1 MVLASRDVSN
11 TPTDWVRLQRH
22 TSCSMDNGLR
32 PIIRTV
38 VVLALAV
45 GLIAWFL
52 RNAEFDR
59 VWSAVAS
66 ARADYLLLSAG
77 LTIVTYLIRAE
88 RWQYLLGPLGP
99 TRFGTVLRTTV
110 IGFAASAVLP
120 ARAGE
125 VIRPYLLARRE
136 GLSATAAFAT
146 IIVERVLDLVAVL
159 LLLATFLIWFD
170 PGLEA
175 RDSVVFSAIRYG
187 GLVMAPVAVAALAI
201 MFFMA
206 GHPDRLH
213 AWLLEAEAVLP
224 GAAARLIAKA
234 AQMFAEGFA
243 VVRRPERL
251 VAAMAWSIV
260 LWVSIAAGIWAVAAG
275 FRIAMPFTGGL
286 LMLAPLVVGV
296 AVPTPGGVGGFHEA
310 FRLGATAF
318 FGADNNTAVGAA
330 IVLHA
335 ISVGPVTLA
344 GLLFTVQDGLK
355 LGGIARGEGIDDRTA
370 RDDRGAALDERRI
383 R

>member
-1 MVLASRDVSN
+1 MGLA
-11 TPTDWVRLQRH
+11 
-22 TSCSMDNGLR
+22 LR
-32 PIIRTV
+32 NVIRTV
-38 VVLALAV
+38 VVIGLAV
-45 GLIAWFL
+45 GLLAVFL
-52 RNAEFDR
+52 RNADLDR
-59 VWSAVAS
+59 VWSAVRS
-66 ARADYLLLSAG
+66 ARAEFLALSLAATA
-77 LTIVTYLIRAE
+77 LTFLIRAE

-99 TRFGTVLRTTV
+99 TRFAAVFRTTV
-110 IGFAASAVLP
+110 IGFAASAILP

-159 LLLATFLIWFD
+159 LLLAAFLLWFD
-170 PGLEA
+170 PGVEA

-187 GLVMAPVAVAALAI
+187 GLVMAPVAVVALLV

-213 AWLLEAEAVLP
+213 AWLLNAERILP
-224 GAAARLIAKA
+224 ARLAKA
-234 AQMFAEGFA
+234 IARLAQTFAAGFA

-251 VAAMAWSIV
+251 VAAMAWSLV
-260 LWVSIAAGIWAVAAG
+260 LWMAIAAGIWSVSVAFG
-275 FRIAMPFTGGL
+275 IAMPYTGSW

-296 AVPTPGGVGGFHEA
+296 AVPTPGAVGGFHEA
-310 FRLGATAF
+310 YRLAATAF

-335 ISVGPVTLA
+335 VSLGPVTLA
-344 GLLFTVQDGLK
+344 GLVFIVQDGLK
-355 LGGIARGEGIDDRTA
+355 LGGMVELSNRRSDD
-370 RDDRGAALDERRI
+370 GAI